1 MIIGGSAS
9 QSLAA
14 EVAKQLDEKLCT
26 VEIKKFPDGEKYFR
40 IKDEIPEDEKVV
52 IIQSTGYPQDENMME
67 LFFILD
73 TLSDMNIED
82 ITVVSPYLG
91 YSRQERRFKEVECIS
106 AKATAKL
113 IQSMGVKH
121 LISINLHEESICD
134 LYDIP
139 VDNLSAMPSIAE
151 YIRNNHD
158 DKKPVILAPDK
169 GAENFAKE
177 IAEILDTDYD
187 YLEKVRL
194 SPEVVKTKT
203 KSISVENRSVIIV
216 DDIISTG
223 GTIVNAI
230 DILKKQGAKKVDV
243 VCVHPVLVGDAI
255 LKISAAGASSVKAT
269 NTLIS
274 EVASISVGKTIA
286 DHLKTL
292 K

>member
-9 QSLAA
+9 QALAA
-14 EVAKQLDEKLCT
+14 EVARELNDKLCS
-26 VEIKKFPDGEKYFR
+26 VETKKFPDGERYFR
-40 IKDEIPEDEKVV
+40 IKDEIDEDEPVT

-73 TLSDMNIED
+73 TLGDMNVKN
-82 ITVVSPYLG
+82 ITLVSPYLG

-113 IQSMGVKH
+113 IQTMGVKH
-121 LISINLHEESICD
+121 LVSINLHEESICD

-139 VDNLSAMPSIAE
+139 VDNLSAMPAIAD
-151 YIRNNHD
+151 YIRINYPE
-158 DKKPVILAPDK
+158 KKPIILAPDK

-177 IAEILDTDYD
+177 IATLLNTDYD

-194 SPEVVKTKT
+194 SPEKVKTKT
-203 KSISVENRSVIIV
+203 KSISVDNRSVIIV

-230 DILKKQGAKKVDV
+230 NILKLQGAKAVDV
-243 VCVHPVLVGDAI
+243 VCVHPVLVNDAV
-255 LKISAAGASSVKAT
+255 LKINAAGANSVQGT
-269 NTLIS
+269 NTLKS
-274 EVASISVGKTIA
+274 EVANISVAKTIA
-286 DHLKTL
+286 EHLKNL
-292 K
+292 

>member
-1 MIIGGSAS
+1 
-9 QSLAA
+9 
-14 EVAKQLDEKLCT
+14 
-26 VEIKKFPDGEKYFR
+26 
-40 IKDEIPEDEKVV
+40 
-52 IIQSTGYPQDENMME
+52 
-67 LFFILD
+67 
-73 TLSDMNIED
+73 
-82 ITVVSPYLG
+82 
-91 YSRQERRFKEVECIS
+91 
-106 AKATAKL
+106 
-113 IQSMGVKH
+113 
-121 LISINLHEESICD
+121 
-134 LYDIP
+134 
-139 VDNLSAMPSIAE
+139 MPSIAE

-292 K
+292 Q

>member
-1 MIIGGSAS
+1 MTGVQTCALPIS
-9 QSLAA
+9 A

-292 K
+292 Q